1 MSKVSVPPFE
11 NLMNPTIQALKSLGG
26 SGTIE
31 EIYTKVV
38 ETLKLSDKQIEVL
51 HNPEKDSRTEVE
63 YRLAWARTYL
73 KNYGVIENSSRGVW
87 SLTLKGKSSQQINPQ
102 EVIRFVK
109 QKKEI
114 RSTKTEGDNEQLS
127 YDLWRE
133 ELTNTLLTIEPAAFE
148 RLVQRLLRESGF
160 IQVQVTG
167 RSGDEGIDGKGI
179 MRLAGLMSF
188 HVIFQCKRY
197 QGSIGASQVRDF
209 RGAMVGR
216 ADKGLFITTGNFTKD
231 AIREATR
238 AGAPAIDLIDG
249 DQLIEKLKELG
260 LGIQTKKIEIEQVIV
275 NHEWFAAL

>member
-1 MSKVSVPPFE
+1 
-11 NLMNPTIQALKSLGG
+11 MNPTIQALKSLGG

-114 RSTKTEGDNEQLS
+114 GSTKTEGNNEQLS

-179 MRLAGLMSF
+179 MRLDHATCGLNEF
-188 HVIFQCKRY
+188 PRY
-197 QGSIGASQVRDF
+197 FSV
-209 RGAMVGR
+209 
-216 ADKGLFITTGNFTKD
+216 
-231 AIREATR
+231 
-238 AGAPAIDLIDG
+238 
-249 DQLIEKLKELG
+249 
-260 LGIQTKKIEIEQVIV
+260 
-275 NHEWFAAL
+275 